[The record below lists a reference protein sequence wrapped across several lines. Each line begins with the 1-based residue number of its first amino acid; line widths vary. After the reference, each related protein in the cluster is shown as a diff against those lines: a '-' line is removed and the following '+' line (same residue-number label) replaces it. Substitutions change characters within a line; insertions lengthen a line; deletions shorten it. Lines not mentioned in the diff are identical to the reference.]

1 MFYLISYFKANLTCS
16 FLHLIFI
23 QFLTDTNKFKYELE
37 SFQILDLFRVKI
49 ILYKDYKVHDSKRIG
64 KYEMGSCLKKS
75 LHIGHIGQVQE
86 TFFETYL

>member
-1 MFYLISYFKANLTCS
+1 M
-16 FLHLIFI
+16 
-23 QFLTDTNKFKYELE
+23 
-37 SFQILDLFRVKI
+37 KI

-75 LHIGHIGQVQE
+75 LHIGQVQE